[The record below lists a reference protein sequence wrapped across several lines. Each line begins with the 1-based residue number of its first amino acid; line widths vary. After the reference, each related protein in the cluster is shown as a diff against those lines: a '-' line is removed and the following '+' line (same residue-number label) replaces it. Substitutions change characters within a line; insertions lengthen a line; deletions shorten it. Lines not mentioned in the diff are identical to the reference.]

1 MLSFYRIIKFSFQD
15 IARNFWLAAATITI
29 LILSLLSV
37 NILMVVRVISEN
49 ASVAVQE
56 KIDISLY
63 LKPDVPEEQIIQLKN
78 NISNFEKVSSV
89 VYISKEEALQDFR
102 SKYENNQEV
111 LAALKELGQNPLS
124 PSLII
129 RPKDFK
135 EADLLIN
142 ELRVI
147 DDPIIESRDFS
158 DNTMVL
164 NKIDN
169 ITRRVNDVGLVII
182 TIFILTSL
190 LVVYNTVRVAIYTH
204 RQEIEIMRLVGASS
218 AFIYMP
224 YIFSALMYSLISV
237 AIIIAIF
244 YPFLSLLQ
252 PYLEI
257 FFMGYNVNI
266 LSYFIAN
273 FATIFGL
280 QFLGILLINA
290 LASLF
295 AVSRYTKV

>member
-169 ITRRVNDVGLVII
+169 ITRRVNDIGLVII